1 MTAASLPVRVIPA
14 DTRRDLKRFID
25 FAWEIYRG
33 DPHWVPPLKR
43 DMRVAFDREKHPFH
57 RHSEVQPFLALRG
70 DRVVGRICAVRNRRH
85 EEFHDEPV
93 GFFGFFESI
102 DDADV
107 ATALFDAVREWLR
120 ERGLE
125 VMRGPTSFST
135 NEVAGLLVE
144 GESGPPY
151 VMMAHNPP
159 YYAELIEGYGFVKAK
174 DLLAWAM
181 DNEEPTYL
189 ERAERIVTRRNP
201 DLTVRTLDRSRYD
214 EELERVR
221 AVYNEAWEKN
231 WGFVPMS
238 DAEIDFMADELR
250 LVIEPRL
257 ALFMEDGEGE
267 TIGFGLALPDFNQVL
282 SRIDGRLFPF
292 GLLKALW
299 LRRKIDRMRVIILGI
314 VPQHRGKGLDALLYV
329 RLFREAAAIGITWG
343 EMSWILEDNH
353 AMNAAIQR
361 FGARLFRT
369 YRIYDTAV

>member
-1 MTAASLPVRVIPA
+1 MSPSVRVIPA
-14 DTRRDLKRFID
+14 DTRRDLNRFID
-25 FAWEIYRG
+25 FPWEIYRD

-57 RHSEVQPFLALRG
+57 RHSEAQPFLALRD
-70 DRVVGRICAVRNRRH
+70 DRVVGRICAIRNRRH

-93 GFFGFFESI
+93 GFFGFFESL
-102 DDADV
+102 DDPGV
-107 ATALFDAVREWLR
+107 AAALFDAVRVWLR

-135 NEVAGLLVE
+135 NEVSGLLVD
-144 GESGPPY
+144 GEAGPPF

-159 YYAELIEGYGFVKAK
+159 YYAELIEGYGFEKAK
-174 DLLAWAM
+174 DLWAWAM

-189 ERAERIVTRRNP
+189 ERAERIVSRRNP
-201 DLTVRTLDRSRYD
+201 GITVRTLDRSRYD

-238 DAEIDFMADELR
+238 DAEIDFMADELK

-257 ALFMEDGEGE
+257 ALFMEDDEGE

-282 SRIDGRLFPF
+282 RHLDGRLFPL
-292 GLLKALW
+292 GLFKALR
-299 LRRKIDRMRVIILGI
+299 LRRKIDRMRVIILGV
-314 VPQHRGKGLDALLYV
+314 VPKHRGKGLDALLYV
-329 RLFREAAAIGITWG
+329 KLFREAADVGVTWG

-369 YRIYDTAV
+369 YRIYDIAI